1 MHEERIRQTDKKLVS
16 DFDYDGIKFPVGGKD
31 FSKIETKNSIC
42 INVYCYEN
50 KLTFPIYI

>member
-16 DFDYDGIKFPVGGKD
+16 DFDYDGIKFPVEGKD
-31 FSKIETKNSIC
+31 FSKIETKNSIY
-42 INVYCYEN
+42 IYVYCYEN